1 MYCVI
6 CGKHRKF
13 KNPKIY
19 IFEKALGLSII
30 YSKCENENEKISKKK
45 NQLKYSWFN

>member
-19 IFEKALGLSII
+19 IFEKALGLLLFTVSV
-30 YSKCENENEKISKKK
+30 KMKMKKYQRRRI
-45 NQLKYSWFN
+45 N